1 MVKKKQVI
9 QSGAWQMLNVSVKVF
24 SQFAYYGVMARL
36 LSKSELGI
44 FALLNSFM
52 NFGNMLGDGG
62 MGDALLQRKEIEKK
76 HVNAAFY
83 SSLLLAFII
92 YGGVYVL
99 APWAA
104 DFYKE
109 PQLTSSLR
117 IFSLIFLFAAMY
129 SASFAQLQ
137 RKFAFK
143 KIFVADGIMLLLSNA
158 LGIVLAYYGYG
169 FMSLVWSQIFYF
181 GAEMILLLYY
191 APIPLKLGS
200 TKQHWKDLIGYGTGL
215 TFIRL
220 NTYIVNFGIVLEVG
234 KLVTSAVLGV
244 FDRSFRIMNIPQRFL
259 YDMVQ
264 RVMMPAMVKKND
276 GEKGTFVVFSRTLSL
291 INTGLIPL
299 TLFLI
304 LFSKPIVL
312 ILLGKKW
319 LEAVPLLQIFFLN
332 LPLRTT
338 ASLGDTLMRVHGYI
352 KLNLIR
358 KIQNSVIIIAL
369 IYIGYLLKDF
379 CLAHSTPTGKDNI
392 PQLYGIAW
400 GIFISTFIS
409 YLMMMAIIRKRIFPA
424 DWKKLVFKPYY
435 NGVMLAIAGVLPCV
449 AVYYALNYFIKDD
462 IIAFS
467 SLCVLAGVV
476 GLYLFIKKPE
486 LLGKDVAYIQGDFL
500 QMFRKKKKSKQKKAV
515 AVEPGGNLNEI
526 EKEA

>member
-1 MVKKKQVI
+1 MVKRKQVV
-9 QSGAWQMLNVSVKVF
+9 QSGAWQMLNVGVKVF
-24 SQFAYYGVMARL
+24 SQFAYYAVMARM

-62 MGDALLQRKEIEKK
+62 MGDALLQRKEIDKR
-76 HVNAAFY
+76 HINAAFF

-92 YGGVYVL
+92 YGCVFFA

-109 PQLTSSLR
+109 PQLSSSLR
-117 IFSLIFLFAAMY
+117 IFSIIFLFAAMY

-143 KIFVADGIMLLLSNA
+143 KIFVADGIMLLLSNVF
-158 LGIVLAYYGYG
+158 GIILAYYGYG

-181 GAEMILLLYY
+181 GAEMLLLLYY
-191 APIPLKLGS
+191 APIPFKLGF
-200 TKQHWKDLIGYGTGL
+200 KKKHWNDLIAYGTGL
-215 TFIRL
+215 TLIRF
-220 NTYIVNFGIVLEVG
+220 NTYIVNFGIILEVG

-276 GEKGTFVVFSRTLSL
+276 GEKGTFKVFSRTLSL
-291 INTGLIPL
+291 IISGLLPL
-299 TLFLI
+299 TVFLI
-304 LFSKPIVL
+304 VFSRPIVL

-338 ASLGDTLMRVHGYI
+338 ASLGDTLMRVHGFI

-358 KIQNSVIIIAL
+358 KVQNSIIIVVL
-369 IYIGYLLKDF
+369 IYIGYLTSGF
-379 CLAHSTPTGKDNI
+379 FIAESGPGGKDNI
-392 PQLYGIAW
+392 PQLYGMAW

-409 YLMMMAIIRKRIFPA
+409 YLMMIAIIRKRIFPE

-435 NGVMLAIAGVLPCV
+435 NGAILTVCGVIPCFL
-449 AVYYALNYFIKDD
+449 VYYGLHTFIKDE
-462 IIAFS
+462 IVAFTVM
-467 SLCVLAGVV
+467 CGVASFV
-476 GLYLFIKKPE
+476 GAYLFIKKPK
-486 LLGKDVAYIQGDFL
+486 LLGSDIAYIQGDL
-500 QMFRKKKKSKQKKAV
+500 LDMFAKKKKKKKNIEAV
-515 AVEPGGNLNEI
+515 TNVEQDTI
-526 EKEA
+526 S

>member
-24 SQFAYYGVMARL
+24 SQFAYYAVMARL

-62 MGDALLQRKEIEKK
+62 MGDALLQRKDIDKQ

-83 SSLLLAFII
+83 SSILLAVII
-92 YGGVYVL
+92 YGAVYL
-99 APWAA
+99 CAPWAA

-109 PQLTSSLR
+109 PQLSSSLR
-117 IFSLIFLFAAMY
+117 LFSIIFLFAAMY

-143 KIFVADGIMLLLSNA
+143 KIFVADGIMLLLSNV
-158 LGIVLAYYGYG
+158 LGIVLAYKGLG

-181 GAEMILLLYY
+181 GAEMIVLLYY
-191 APIPLKLGS
+191 APIPIKLGFN
-200 TKQHWKDLIGYGTGL
+200 KKHWKDLIGYGTGL

-220 NTYIVNFGIVLEVG
+220 NTYIVNFGIILEVG
-234 KLVTSAVLGV
+234 KLVTAAVLGV

-276 GEKGTFVVFSRTLSL
+276 GQKGTFNVFSKTLSL

-319 LEAVPLLQIFFLN
+319 LDAVPLLQLFFLN

-352 KLNLIR
+352 KLNLVR
-358 KIQNSVIIIAL
+358 KIQNSVIIIVL

-379 CLAHSTPTGKDNI
+379 FVAHSTPTGEDNI

-400 GIFISTFIS
+400 GIFISTVIS

-435 NGVMLAIAGVLPCV
+435 NGAVLSICGVLPCFL
-449 AVYYALNYFIKDD
+449 AYYGFHYFIKDE

-467 SLCVLAGVV
+467 SLCIVV
-476 GLYLFIKKPE
+476 AATGIYLFIKKPKV
-486 LLGKDVAYIQGDFL
+486 LGKDIAYIQGDL
-500 QMFRKKKKSKQKKAV
+500 IQMFQKKQKKKKKLAITVSAN
-515 AVEPGGNLNEI
+515 AA
-526 EKEA
+526 EKEILP

>member
-62 MGDALLQRKEIEKK
+62 MGDALLQRKDIDKQ
-76 HVNAAFY
+76 HINAAFF
-83 SSLLLAFII
+83 SSILLAVVI
-92 YGGVYVL
+92 YGGVYFL
-99 APWAA
+99 APWAG
-104 DFYKE
+104 DFYNE
-109 PQLTSSLR
+109 PALGSSLR
-117 IFSLIFLFAAMY
+117 IFSVIFLFAAMY

-143 KIFVADGIMLLLSNA
+143 KIFIADGVMLLLSNI
-158 LGIVLAYYGYG
+158 LGIILAFYHYG
-169 FMSLVWSQIFYF
+169 FMSLVYSQIFYF
-181 GAEMILLLYY
+181 GSEMLLLLYFQ
-191 APIPLKLGS
+191 PIPFKFGFS
-200 TKQHWKDLIGYGTGL
+200 KKHWNDLIGYGTGL

-220 NTYIVNFGIVLEVG
+220 NTYIVNFGIILEVG
-234 KLVTSAVLGV
+234 KLVTAAALGV

-276 GEKGTFVVFSRTLSL
+276 GQKGTFNVFSKTLSL

-304 LFSKPIVL
+304 LFSKQIVL

-358 KIQNSVIIIAL
+358 KIQNSFIIIAL
-369 IYIGYLLKDF
+369 IYIGYITRDF
-379 CLAHSTPTGKDNI
+379 FVAHSTSTGKDNI

-400 GIFISTFIS
+400 GIFISTVTS
-409 YLMMMAIIRKRIFPA
+409 YLMMIAIVRKRIFPA
-424 DWKKLVFKPYY
+424 DWKKLLFRPYY
-435 NGVMLAIAGVLPCV
+435 NGLILSMCGVLPCFL
-449 AVYYALNYFIKDD
+449 AYYGFHYFIKDE
-462 IIAFS
+462 IIAFAF
-467 SLCVLAGVV
+467 LCAVAAAISM
-476 GLYLFIKKPE
+476 YLFIKKPK
-486 LLGKDVAYIQGDFL
+486 LLGSDIAYIQPDFL
-500 QMFRKKKKSKQKKAV
+500 QMFKKKKKKTKMAV
-515 AVEPGGNLNEI
+515 AVIPPD
-526 EKEA
+526 KTDKTDQ